1 MRGEILN
8 TVASNIAHIQNE
20 IAQSCGQCGRNADQV
35 MLLAVSKT
43 VNVERILEAVAAGQ
57 RRFGENYVQEG
68 VEKIQILRDLYPEL
82 SQASTQQTGLEWHL
96 IGPLQSNKTRIVAES
111 FDWVHTIDALKTA
124 QRLSNQRPTEIGDL
138 QVCIQ
143 VNVDGAASK
152 AGVAPQDVPDLALA
166 IHALPRLRLRG
177 LMSMPDA
184 QETLVQTLVLH
195 RQVRDLLLKL
205 NQSPAF
211 AAQPLDTLSMGM
223 SGDMHEA
230 IAAGSTMVRIGT
242 AIFGAR

>member
-20 IAQSCGQCGRNADQV
+20 IAQSCAQCGRNPNQV

-82 SQASTQQTGLEWHL
+82 SQASTQQPALEWHL

-124 QRLSNQRPTEIGDL
+124 QRLSNQRPAELGDL

-152 AGVAPQDVPDLALA
+152 SGVAPQDVPDLALA
-166 IHALPRLRLRG
+166 IQALPRLRLRG

-195 RQVRDLLLKL
+195 RQVRDLMLKL
-205 NQSPAF
+205 NQHPAF
-211 AAQPLDTLSMGM
+211 APQPLDTLSMGM

>member
-20 IAQSCGQCGRNADQV
+20 IAQSCRQCGRNADQV

-68 VEKIQILRDLYPEL
+68 VEKIQIMRDLYPAL
-82 SQASTQQTGLEWHL
+82 SQSSAQQPALEWHL
-96 IGPLQSNKTRIVAES
+96 IGSLQSNKTRIVAES
-111 FDWVHTIDALKTA
+111 FDWVHTVDALKTA
-124 QRLSNQRPTEIGDL
+124 QRLSNQRPPELPDL

-152 AGVAPQDVPDLALA
+152 SGVAPQDVPELALA
-166 IHALPRLRLRG
+166 IQALPRLRLRG

-205 NQSPAF
+205 NQLPAF
-211 AAQPLDTLSMGM
+211 TAQPLDTLSMGM